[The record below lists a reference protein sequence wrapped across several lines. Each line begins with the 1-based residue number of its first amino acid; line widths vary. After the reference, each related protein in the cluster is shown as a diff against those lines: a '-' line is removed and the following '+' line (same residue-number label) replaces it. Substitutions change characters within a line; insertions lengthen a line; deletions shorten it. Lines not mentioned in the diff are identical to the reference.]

1 MPRTWHCWVKSVSI
15 VAVLGVLAYVG
26 RSEGGETVEAVR
38 RGEVSH
44 VAPTATENHSGP
56 TSDETIDG
64 LIVIVD
70 CSESMAI
77 PDVKNATQWAVSI
90 ILDAAPEGIPA
101 SLILF
106 GHSPSIPKNLVEV
119 VHDRHLHPI
128 SWWSKSH
135 YRRAVYNATPSPNR
149 VALSGALNQARADVE
164 ASSHKRVAIVAITDG
179 QNVGEHIEVAIE
191 KCVQMPQIE
200 SLRTIALGEQPPP
213 GPHDWRPLFHRDKL
227 SLGFARTPDELTD
240 SLRPIT
246 AALGEYRKLRSH
258 LAEAEM
264 CNLKET
270 LAQSNRQL
278 EHTGG
283 ELNHR
288 TLELAAER
296 EAIRGLKTSE
306 QDLTT
311 QLAVLNTKTMDRAKH
326 DAETILSLENR
337 NKNHKETIE
346 KLNDELRGL
355 HTQVAHLAESDKSA
369 KQAVHVRTQE
379 AQHLQA
385 ALDKER
391 VENQV
396 LEAATRTLRNDL
408 CCCVEAKRCVDA
420 ALDKAH
426 AENHALKETVTK
438 LRADLSC
445 CVEAKKS
452 LDAALDKAHAE
463 NHALRET
470 VTKLRAD
477 LCCCVDAKKSLE
489 TSLNE
494 AKLELAGVK
503 ADLATK
509 LSLLEAANNALSQTK
524 GQLTSVSTQ
533 LTVTSN
539 TLQSTE
545 NSLAAC
551 KAKAEEDRV
560 KLTEYHGRICCLDA
574 ALASAQ
580 QSALGATRE
589 LAAAKHDAPSA
600 IFNTPQQQEGSNG
613 PGGTAGG
620 TAGGTSGER
629 PAELPGE
636 RPAELPGERR
646 AEVPRGR
653 QVHSPAPA
661 MAGATVVETVEAA
674 DWALF

>member
-1 MPRTWHCWVKSVSI
+1 MPRIWQCWVQSVSI
-15 VAVLGVLAYVG
+15 IAILGVLACMG
-26 RSEGGETVEAVR
+26 RSEAAETVEAAR
-38 RGEVSH
+38 RGEVSN
-44 VAPTATENHSGP
+44 VAPTAIDNHSGP
-56 TSDETIDG
+56 TVDETIDG

-70 CSESMAI
+70 CSESMAV

-106 GHSPSIPKNLVEV
+106 GHSPAIPKNLVEV

-164 ASSHKRVAIVAITDG
+164 ASSLKRVAIVAITDG

-191 KCVQMPQIE
+191 KCKQMPQIE
-200 SLRTIALGEQPPP
+200 SLRAIALGEQPPP

-227 SLGFARTPDELTD
+227 SLGFARTPEELTD

-246 AALGEYRKLRSH
+246 AALGEYRKLKSH
-258 LAEAEM
+258 LAEAEL

-278 EHTGG
+278 EHTSG

-288 TLELAAER
+288 TVELAAER

-306 QDLTT
+306 HDLTT

-346 KLNDELRGL
+346 KLNDELRGV
-355 HTQVAHLAESDKSA
+355 HTQVAHLVEADKSA
-369 KQAVHVRTQE
+369 KQAVHDRTQL

-391 VENQV
+391 VENQT
-396 LEAATRTLRNDL
+396 LDAATRTLRHDL

-420 ALDKAH
+420 ELEKEQAKNHALQMTVTKLRADLSRCVEAKRCVEA
-426 AENHALKETVTK
+426 ALNKEQTENHALKETVTK
-438 LRADLSC
+438 LRA
-445 CVEAKKS
+445 E
-452 LDAALDKAHAE
+452 
-463 NHALRET
+463 
-470 VTKLRAD
+470 
-477 LCCCVDAKKSLE
+477 LCCCADAKKSLE
-489 TSLNE
+489 NSLND
-494 AKLELAGVK
+494 AKLELVRVK
-503 ADLATK
+503 ADLAAKVSDLQTTK
-509 LSLLEAANNALSQTK
+509 DSLSQTK
-524 GQLTSVSTQ
+524 TELTTVSTQ

-545 NSLAAC
+545 KSLAAC

-560 KLTEYHGRICCLDA
+560 KMTEYHGRICCLDA

-589 LAAAKHDAPSA
+589 LAAARHDAPSA

-620 TAGGTSGER
+620 TAGGTSGGT
-629 PAELPGE
+629 AGGTAGGSSPGT
-636 RPAELPGERR
+636 P
-646 AEVPRGR
+646 
-653 QVHSPAPA
+653 SPQSGTGGSNSGGSGGLGSILDTAIGIGGLLA
-661 MAGATVVETVEAA
+661 F
-674 DWALF
+674 L